1 MPALFAYLVALGLL
15 LGGGYGAMNWLAAPA
30 PVSAAAKARPKAV
43 LPSPQLRPE
52 ETSEAS
58 LSATASD
65 TIAAV
70 EPSSSAK
77 AGNNDSSS
85 TERPALPAETSV
97 ASVEPAVQPPSV
109 LPAPKDKVRM
119 AHAEVSSDEARPP
132 EGTAARAVK
141 AADSV
146 SGSTATASS
155 SVDTAARP
163 AKRSHRRQAAN
174 RPEKRKLVL
183 MTLRTIQFAD
193 GRRATQLVPYRSRER
208 VLAFGPDE

>member
-97 ASVEPAVQPPSV
+97 ATVEPAVQPASV
-109 LPAPKDKVRM
+109 SPAPKDQVRM
-119 AHAEVSSDEARPP
+119 AHAEVSSDDAMPSERI
-132 EGTAARAVK
+132 AARAVK

-146 SGSTATASS
+146 SGSTATAASS
-155 SVDTAARP
+155 AARP